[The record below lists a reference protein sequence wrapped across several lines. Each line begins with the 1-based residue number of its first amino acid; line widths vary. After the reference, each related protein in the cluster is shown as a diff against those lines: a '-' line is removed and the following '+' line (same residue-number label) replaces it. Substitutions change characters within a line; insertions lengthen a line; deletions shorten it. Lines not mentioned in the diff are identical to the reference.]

1 MVCGWEVVGNRMCT
15 HKRRKKSHLCRQ
27 CPMIVA
33 ASRPLNMNSCWL
45 CHFRL
50 VIVRHSAAST
60 FPKLPLAWGMI
71 SVVSQITLPNI
82 RRRCVVAKPTKHTEI
97 DLFPM
102 SRAIRFGTRTKIR
115 GIFRAAQELDLME
128 DSGRYGIISS

>member
-1 MVCGWEVVGNRMCT
+1 
-15 HKRRKKSHLCRQ
+15 
-27 CPMIVA
+27 MIVA
-33 ASRPLNMNSCWL
+33 ASRPLNMNSCV
-45 CHFRL
+45 RL
-50 VIVRHSAAST
+50 VA
-60 FPKLPLAWGMI
+60 LPLPPRYCPTQRRVHFPQAPLGMGDDFCGVANN
-71 SVVSQITLPNI
+71 VVKHQTS
-82 RRRCVVAKPTKHTEI
+82 RCVVAKPTKHTEI